1 METDL
6 HALSRE
12 LEELSKENARLRQAL
27 DQQAQQLELLRIS
40 EERLRTLTD
49 FAPVAVWTS
58 GPDGESLR
66 VNRTWSDITGLQ
78 GEESSRS
85 WGWAPVLH
93 DLDRETCVQAYWQA
107 FESRE
112 PFRLKYRV
120 RRRDGQYRWV
130 LDQGSPRYHD
140 DGQFAGFTGACVD
153 ITELQETAEA
163 LRQSEERFRMFGR
176 ATNDAIRDWDFATNL
191 VWWNDGLR
199 TLFGYPTDETT
210 AKADW
215 WLRHV
220 HPDDR
225 DRIWSGINVDIPR
238 GHFWSDEY
246 RFLRADGTYAH
257 VYDRGYVVHDADSR
271 PVRLIGA
278 MLDITARKEA
288 EQALKDSEERLRMA
302 LDGGQIGTWDWDLTT
317 NAVRWGGHAYRV
329 FDLAAGSFGGTFDD
343 LLELVHPE
351 DRPAL
356 VEAVNHAIDLSMPF
370 EVEFRMK
377 PRGAHTRWVASQAQ
391 VFYDERRKPARMLG
405 VVQDVTERKRLESQ
419 FLQAQKM
426 EGIGR
431 LAGGVAHD
439 FNNLLTAILG
449 YIEMANKKLGA
460 DNAAHEYFHSI
471 RHAAERSA
479 ALTRQLLAFAR
490 RQITE
495 PRLVDLN
502 QLILQMEELLRRVI
516 GEDIELRTVTR
527 QGLGAV
533 KLDPAQFEQVLM
545 NLVINARDAMP
556 DGGILSIETS
566 NVELDEH
573 YARQHQAV
581 LPGDYVMLAVSD
593 TGIGMTEDVS
603 SHLFEPFFT
612 TKPPGKGTGL
622 GLATCYGII
631 KQNGGHIWVYSEY
644 GRGTTFKIFLP
655 RIAGA
660 AESEVQAEPSDI
672 DVKGHETI
680 MVVED
685 EPLVRAITVE
695 TLETLGYRVLQ
706 ASNGEEA
713 LVVARNFDGPIDVL
727 VTDVVMPAMGGPA
740 LTQHMHRERPN
751 LKVLYVS
758 GYTDDA
764 IVHHGVVE
772 PGIQFLQKP
781 FPLATL
787 ARRIRELLAQQRQE
801 GTLALP
807 FDR

>member
-1 METDL
+1 M
-6 HALSRE
+6 
-12 LEELSKENARLRQAL
+12 
-27 DQQAQQLELLRIS
+27 
-40 EERLRTLTD
+40 
-49 FAPVAVWTS
+49 
-58 GPDGESLR
+58 
-66 VNRTWSDITGLQ
+66 
-78 GEESSRS
+78 
-85 WGWAPVLH
+85 
-93 DLDRETCVQAYWQA
+93 
-107 FESRE
+107 
-112 PFRLKYRV
+112 
-120 RRRDGQYRWV
+120 
-130 LDQGSPRYHD
+130 
-140 DGQFAGFTGACVD
+140 
-153 ITELQETAEA
+153 
-163 LRQSEERFRMFGR
+163 
-176 ATNDAIRDWDFATNL
+176 
-191 VWWNDGLR
+191 
-199 TLFGYPTDETT
+199 
-210 AKADW
+210 
-215 WLRHV
+215 
-220 HPDDR
+220 
-225 DRIWSGINVDIPR
+225 
-238 GHFWSDEY
+238 
-246 RFLRADGTYAH
+246 
-257 VYDRGYVVHDADSR
+257 
-271 PVRLIGA
+271 
-278 MLDITARKEA
+278 
-288 EQALKDSEERLRMA
+288 
-302 LDGGQIGTWDWDLTT
+302 
-317 NAVRWGGHAYRV
+317 
-329 FDLAAGSFGGTFDD
+329 AAGSFGGTFDD
-343 LLELVHPE
+343 FLEMVHPE

-356 VEAVNHAIDLSMPF
+356 VEAVNHAIDLSLPF
-370 EVEFRMK
+370 DVEFRTK
-377 PRGAHTRWVASQAQ
+377 PRGAHTRWIASQAQ
-391 VFYDERRKPARMLG
+391 VFCDDRSKPARMLG

-449 YIEMANKKLGA
+449 YIEMANKKLGP
-460 DNAAHEYFHSI
+460 DSAASEYFHSI

-502 QLILQMEELLRRVI
+502 QLIHQMHELLRRVI
-516 GEDIELRTVTR
+516 GEDIELRAVTR
-527 QGLGAV
+527 SGLGAV

-581 LPGDYVMLAVSD
+581 LPGAYVMLAVSD
-593 TGIGMTEDVS
+593 TGIGMNEDVS

-644 GRGTTFKIFLP
+644 GRGSTFKIFLP
-655 RIAGA
+655 RAAGA
-660 AESEVQAEPSDI
+660 AETEVLIEPTDAE
-672 DVKGHETI
+672 VNGHETI
-680 MVVED
+680 LVVED

-713 LVVARNFDGPIDVL
+713 LTVARAFEEPIDVL
-727 VTDVVMPAMGGPA
+727 VTDVVMPAMGGVA

-772 PGIQFLQKP
+772 PGVQFLQKP

-787 ARRIRELLAQQRQE
+787 ARRIRELLKQRQE

>member
-1 METDL
+1 MDIDV

-12 LEELSKENARLRQAL
+12 LDEVSKENGRLRRQL
-27 DQQAQQLELLRIS
+27 DEQAQQLEQLRAS
-40 EERLRTLTD
+40 EERLRALTD
-49 FAPVAVWTS
+49 SAPVAGWSS

-66 VNRTWSDITGLQ
+66 FNATWRDYTGL
-78 GEESSRS
+78 GADESSRS
-85 WGWAPVLH
+85 RGWATLLH
-93 DLDRETCVQAYWQA
+93 HEDRDACLRA
-107 FESRE
+107 FWAAFDARE
-112 PFRLKYRV
+112 PFRLKYRI
-120 RRRDGQYRWV
+120 RQRDGQYRWV
-130 LDQGSPRYHD
+130 LDHGQPRFTPQ
-140 DGQFAGFTGACVD
+140 GQFTGYSGALVD

-191 VWWNDGLR
+191 VWWNEGLQ

-210 AKADW
+210 SRADW
-215 WLRHV
+215 WQRHI

-225 DRIWSGINVDIPR
+225 ERIWAGIKVDIPH

-246 RFLRADGTYAH
+246 RFLRADGTYAY
-257 VYDRGYVVHDADSR
+257 VYDRGYVVHDANGR

-278 MLDITARKEA
+278 MLDITARKEG
-288 EQALKDSEERLRMA
+288 EQALRDSEERLRMA
-302 LDGGQIGTWDWDLTT
+302 LDGGQIGTWAWDLAT

-329 FDLAAGSFGGTFDD
+329 FDLAPGTFGGTFDD
-343 LLELVHPE
+343 LLDLVHPD

-356 VEAVNHAIDLSMPF
+356 VDAVNHAIDLSLPF
-370 EVEFRMK
+370 DVEFRTSSH
-377 PRGAHTRWVASQAQ
+377 GSQARWIASQAQ
-391 VFYDERRKPARMLG
+391 VYCDERGKPARMLG

-449 YIEMANKKLGA
+449 YIEMGTRRLAP
-460 DNAAHEYFHSI
+460 DNPAHEYLHSI

-479 ALTRQLLAFAR
+479 ALIRQLLAFAR

-502 QLILQMEELLRRVI
+502 VLIGQTHELLRRVI
-516 GEDIELRTVTR
+516 GEDIELRASTR
-527 QGLGAV
+527 PDLGAV
-533 KLDPAQFEQVLM
+533 RLDPAQFEQVLM

-556 DGGILSIETS
+556 DGGILSIETAD
-566 NVELDEH
+566 VELDEH
-573 YARQHQAV
+573 YARQHQSV
-581 LPGDYVMLAVSD
+581 LPGSYVMLAVSD
-593 TGIGMTEDVS
+593 TGIGMTEEVS

-644 GRGTTFKIFLP
+644 GRGSTFKIFLP
-655 RIAGA
+655 RASGSPA
-660 AESEVQAEPSDI
+660 PEPPLDPT
-672 DVKGHETI
+672 DVRVTGNETVL
-680 MVVED
+680 VVED

-695 TLETLGYRVLQ
+695 TLETLGYHVLQ
-706 ASNGEEA
+706 AGNGEEA
-713 LVVARNFDGPIDVL
+713 LTVARAYEGPIDIL

-740 LTQHMHRERPN
+740 LTQHLQRERRN
-751 LKVLYVS
+751 VKVLYVS

-787 ARRIRELLAQQRQE
+787 ARRIRELLAQRQE

>member
-1 METDL
+1 
-6 HALSRE
+6 
-12 LEELSKENARLRQAL
+12 
-27 DQQAQQLELLRIS
+27 
-40 EERLRTLTD
+40 
-49 FAPVAVWTS
+49 
-58 GPDGESLR
+58 
-66 VNRTWSDITGLQ
+66 
-78 GEESSRS
+78 
-85 WGWAPVLH
+85 
-93 DLDRETCVQAYWQA
+93 
-107 FESRE
+107 
-112 PFRLKYRV
+112 
-120 RRRDGQYRWV
+120 
-130 LDQGSPRYHD
+130 
-140 DGQFAGFTGACVD
+140 
-153 ITELQETAEA
+153 
-163 LRQSEERFRMFGR
+163 
-176 ATNDAIRDWDFATNL
+176 
-191 VWWNDGLR
+191 
-199 TLFGYPTDETT
+199 
-210 AKADW
+210 
-215 WLRHV
+215 
-220 HPDDR
+220 
-225 DRIWSGINVDIPR
+225 
-238 GHFWSDEY
+238 
-246 RFLRADGTYAH
+246 
-257 VYDRGYVVHDADSR
+257 
-271 PVRLIGA
+271 
-278 MLDITARKEA
+278 
-288 EQALKDSEERLRMA
+288 
-302 LDGGQIGTWDWDLTT
+302 
-317 NAVRWGGHAYRV
+317 VRWGGHAYRV
-329 FDLAAGSFGGTFDD
+329 FDLAPGSFGGTFDD
-343 LLELVHPE
+343 FLELVHPE

-356 VEAVNHAIDLSMPF
+356 VEAVNHAIDLSLPF
-370 EVEFRMK
+370 DVEFRTN
-377 PRGAHTRWVASQAQ
+377 PQGSQPRWVASQAQ
-391 VFYDERRKPARMLG
+391 VFSDERGKPARMLG

-449 YIEMANKKLGA
+449 YIEMATKKLPTE
-460 DNAAHEYFHSI
+460 NPAHEYFHSI

-502 QLILQMEELLRRVI
+502 ALIQQMHELLRRVI
-516 GEDIELRTVTR
+516 GEDIELRTITR
-527 QGLGAV
+527 TGLGSV

-556 DGGILSIETS
+556 DGGVLSIETA

-581 LPGDYVMLAVSD
+581 LPGAYVMLAVSD
-593 TGIGMTEDVS
+593 TGIGMTDEIS

-644 GRGTTFKIFLP
+644 GRGSTFKIFLP
-655 RIAGA
+655 RAPGVASSDA
-660 AESEVQAEPSDI
+660 APDGPEVE
-672 DVKGHETI
+672 VTVTGNETV

-695 TLETLGYRVLQ
+695 TLETLGYHVLQ

-713 LVVARNFDGPIDVL
+713 LQVAAGYDAPIDVL

-740 LTQHMHRERPN
+740 LTQHLHRVRPHM
-751 LKVLYVS
+751 KVLYVS

-787 ARRIRELLAQQRQE
+787 ARRIRELLATRQE
-801 GTLALP
+801 QGTLALP